1 MAFYECVLI
10 ARQDVSASQVESLI
24 ADYTKILEDN
34 GGRVAGSEY
43 WGLRTLAYRIKKNRK
58 GHYQMLRIDAPAA
71 AVHELERN
79 MRLSDDVI
87 RYMTVRVE
95 EMEEGPSVVMQARNT
110 RDDRGPRGDR
120 GDRRGGGRFGG
131 DGPRGDGP
139 RGPRPPR
146 DNARE
151 AEGGAPA
158 PASAPASEGAAE

>member
-10 ARQDVSASQVESLI
+10 ARQDVSSSQVESLV

-34 GGRVAGSEY
+34 GGRLAGSEY

-58 GHYQMLRIDAPAA
+58 GHYVMLRIDAPAA

-95 EMEEGPSVVMQARNT
+95 EMEEGPSIVMQQRNT
-110 RDDRGPRGDR
+110 RDDRGPR

-146 DNARE
+146 DND
-151 AEGGAPA
+151 GAPA